1 MSANFPASGSLG
13 SCGLA
18 SRPTLGLAW
27 LADVLAGASTR
38 GHRSPLRPV
47 EKQAVSAPLPQGH
60 LCSSAYFVVLQ
71 PHISHRLEKNDK
83 FCPQSRFPPPCW
95 QLPASY
101 VEAGVVWVPGLTPRH
116 LPAVTH
122 QEHGMNLFSKCLEV
136 SQLYLKAET
145 VNHLLVFLF
154 GNLVTKIINE
164 HHS

>member
-1 MSANFPASGSLG
+1 MGAFAVQLILSSYNLTSLTDSRKMTNFVHNPDS
-13 SCGLA
+13 
-18 SRPTLGLAW
+18 
-27 LADVLAGASTR
+27 
-38 GHRSPLRPV
+38 
-47 EKQAVSAPLPQGH
+47 
-60 LCSSAYFVVLQ
+60 
-71 PHISHRLEKNDK
+71 
-83 FCPQSRFPPPCW
+83 PPPCW